1 MGPEIMV
8 IVIVAIVSGTI
19 VKLRRL
25 QIEKEQGIPPG
36 KNEPHYKH
44 FKRSGANVNTKVLEE
59 MNKRLENLE
68 TIVVGGE
75 LDSLPSHATEMEL
88 RDQIARLSKR
98 IEELENER
106 KSV

>member
-1 MGPEIMV
+1 MV

-19 VKLRRL
+19 VKMRRL
-25 QIEKEQGIPPG
+25 QIEKENGISPSKGDRP
-36 KNEPHYKH
+36 YKH
-44 FKRSGANVNTKVLEE
+44 FKRNGSNVNLKALEE

-75 LDSLPSHATEMEL
+75 IDSLPSSSTEMEL
-88 RDQIARLSKR
+88 RNQISMLSRR